1 MAALVFETGVA
12 THPQIS
18 IKSLDLE
25 NGTVV
30 FNWLG
35 GPYGGDCAE
44 SFEISVSEHGEMT
57 VSDVIAL
64 IVAQMIAGLPQSA

>member
-1 MAALVFETGVA
+1 MAALVFETGVT

-35 GPYGGDCAE
+35 GPYSGDCAE
-44 SFEISVSEHGEMT
+44 SFEISTETHGTMT
-57 VSDVIAL
+57 INEVIAL

>member
-25 NGTVV
+25 NGMVV
-30 FNWLG
+30 FNWVG
-35 GPYGGDCAE
+35 GPYAGDCAE
-44 SFEISVSEHGEMT
+44 SFVISVTEHGAMT
-57 VSDVIAL
+57 VSEVIAL
-64 IVAQMIAGLPQSA
+64 IVSQMVARLPQSA

>member
-44 SFEISVSEHGEMT
+44 SFEISVTEHGAMT
-57 VSDVIAL
+57 VSEVIAL

>member
-18 IKSLDLE
+18 ITNLALV
-25 NGTVV
+25 NGTVI

-64 IVAQMIAGLPQSA
+64 IVSQMVARLPQSA

>member
-25 NGTVV
+25 NGMVV
-30 FNWLG
+30 FNWAG
-35 GPYGGDCAE
+35 GPYAGDCAE
-44 SFEISVSEHGEMT
+44 SFVISVTEHGAMT
-57 VSDVIAL
+57 VSEVIAL
-64 IVAQMIAGLPQSA
+64 IVSQMVARLPQSA